1 MTAYDDLKIALAAS
15 PKTWLIT
22 GVAGFIGSHLL
33 ETLLKLGQRVV
44 GLDNFSTGFKKNL
57 DEVQSLVTSEQ
68 WAEFNFMYGDIRNLP
83 DCYKAFET
91 RPEAVDYVLHQAALG
106 SVPRSLADPATTNDT
121 NVSGFVNI
129 LTAAKDHKV
138 KRFVFASS
146 SSVYGDLPDL
156 PKVENKIGTPLSPY
170 ALTKSINE
178 QYAKVFQSSY
188 GLSFT
193 GLRYFNVFG
202 PRQNASGEY
211 AAVIPKWIAKMMRGA
226 APCVNGDGTTSRDF
240 CYIDNAIQA
249 NLLAALSSEI
259 KAENQM
265 YNVACGDRTTLIE
278 IHKRLSAELSK
289 HFPEL
294 AGSKFAYLIERPGDV
309 RHSLASIDLAKNL
322 LGYQPTHFVN
332 AGIKKTIDWHVAQ
345 STKI

>member
-202 PRQNASGEY
+202 PRQSPNGAY
-211 AAVIPKWIAKMMRGA
+211 AAVIPKWIAAMLHNE
-226 APCVNGDGTTSRDF
+226 PVCINGDGQTSRDF
-240 CYIDNAIQA
+240 CYVANAVQM
-249 NLLAALSSEI
+249 NLLAATTEQES
-259 KAENQM
+259 ATNQI
-265 YNVACGDRTTLIE
+265 YNVAVAGRTNLTDLYELLRKTYVVDR
-278 IHKRLSAELSK
+278 
-289 HFPEL
+289 
-294 AGSKFAYLIERPGDV
+294 AYLSNSAPVYGVERAGDIK
-309 RHSLASIDLAKNL
+309 HSHANIGKAESL
-322 LGYQPTHFVN
+322 LKYAPTHRTED
-332 AGIKKTIDWHVAQ
+332 GITSGKAWYVANC
-345 STKI
+345 